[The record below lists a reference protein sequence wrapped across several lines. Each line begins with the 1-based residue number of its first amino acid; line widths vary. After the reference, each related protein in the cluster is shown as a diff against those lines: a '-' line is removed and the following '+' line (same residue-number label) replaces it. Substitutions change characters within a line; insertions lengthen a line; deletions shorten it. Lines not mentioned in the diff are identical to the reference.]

1 MCVGYLSKKF
11 PIVLHPL
18 NVEVSMYKVV
28 VIDGQALVRTAIKII
43 LHRND
48 FARVADADNGADG
61 LDLVREH
68 SPDLVILDIHLSR
81 VNGLELME
89 KIHSFDSRIGI
100 LVLTSCSARHYYSRC
115 RAARASAFLSKTCTV
130 EELERTVN
138 LLITGRAGVPGDV
151 GRLPAPSESFASET
165 ALISSLSNRELM
177 TFELLVRGMS
187 NKEIAGY
194 LQLSNKTISTYKTR
208 LLEKLNV
215 FSLAHLF
222 ELAKRNGLVG

>member
-1 MCVGYLSKKF
+1 
-11 PIVLHPL
+11 
-18 NVEVSMYKVV
+18 MYKVV
-28 VIDGQALVRTAIKII
+28 VIDGQALVRTAIKVV
-43 LHRND
+43 LRRND
-48 FARVADADNGADG
+48 FAWVGEADNGADG
-61 LDLVREH
+61 LDLVRQH

-89 KIHSFDSRIGI
+89 KIYSFNNSIGI

-138 LLITGRAGVPGDV
+138 LLTKGRAGVPGDTA
-151 GRLPAPSESFASET
+151 RAPALSDSLASET
-165 ALISSLSNRELM
+165 LLISSLSNRELM

-187 NKEIAGY
+187 NKEIACY

-215 FSLAHLF
+215 FSLVHLF
-222 ELAKRNGLVG
+222 ELAKRNGLVD